1 MSLDHFKVIHI
12 IHIYIYLQMIFLK
25 YCISDKKIIKLYER
39 YRVILKIQNTI
50 VNLNKNSNTK
60 LGKK

>member
-1 MSLDHFKVIHI
+1 
-12 IHIYIYLQMIFLK
+12 MIFLK